1 MLSIRTKNDNYKLLS
16 TFIEG
21 KQATIDKALVYKEF
35 GTKEGNE
42 HYHYHLEISNLNM
55 QLDSLMRYI
64 RTQLHGTYDGKTSYY
79 VKKVKSV
86 DKHIDYV
93 AKDLERVHEKGFTEE
108 EINKIESKAESIQ
121 KDKQLPVYKKL
132 FNRYKEDVN
141 SPDHNDKMKMIK
153 WILKIIKEWESLPPT
168 RSMMNQILTYIAIQS
183 SDDFEYTIMEH
194 YM

>member
-21 KQATIDKALVYKEF
+21 KQATIDRALVYKEF

-42 HYHYHLEISNLNM
+42 HYHYHLEISNLNC

-64 RTQLHGTYDGKTSYY
+64 RTQLHGTYDGNSSYY

-86 DKHIDYV
+86 DKHIDYIS
-93 AKDLERVHEKGFTEE
+93 KDLERVHDKGFTEE

-132 FNRYKEDVN
+132 FNRYKEDGEA
-141 SPDHNDKMKMIK
+141 PDYNDKLKMIK